1 MGVHFPYNYAF
12 VLVADFLAGT
22 TRFGGYYGGSG
33 LIYSSVDGKDTIAH
47 ETAHIYWF
55 FPSVW
60 ITEGAAILFEAI
72 SENSPFREFRNYV
85 CSVTDNITTDNIA
98 AIEQLEHELGRDQII
113 ASGCYRS
120 FGSILFTELHQSLD
134 EAAFRRGF
142 RNLYLALRDETYE
155 SVCAGEHR
163 TGCYLREA
171 FADGATPEQ
180 LAVIDEIVARRY
192 YGRASS

>member
-1 MGVHFPYNYAF
+1 M
-12 VLVADFLAGT
+12 
-22 TRFGGYYGGSG
+22 
-33 LIYSSVDGKDTIAH
+33 
-47 ETAHIYWF
+47 
-55 FPSVW
+55 
-60 ITEGAAILFEAI
+60 
-72 SENSPFREFRNYV
+72 
-85 CSVTDNITTDNIA
+85 CSVTDNITIDNIA

-163 TGCYLREA
+163 T
-171 FADGATPEQ
+171 DGATPEQ

-192 YGRASS
+192 YGRGLG